1 MTSTVR
7 RAGAFA
13 ALSTLSLAVPLVGP
27 APAAPIAAVVLAG
40 VVAVRD
46 GPLFDLFAYPGDYE
60 DERLYGLATFVLA
73 AAALGLLA
81 AAFGLPIPVFVAA
94 VVLVGYGNLAAV
106 AAGDRTDRD
115 VAPAVAFCLGGATAA
130 VAGQTLA
137 RWLLAAPVEPA
148 LPLVVFVATSAG
160 LLGALLRDV
169 LTPYDDPIV
178 MLAVGLLA
186 WLLAGFEPVVGTVE
200 IAGAL
205 AVTAAVGYAAVAL
218 GAASVAGM
226 LTGTLLA
233 LLTIVLG
240 GYSWFA
246 VLMAFFG
253 IGSVSTKFRYEEK
266 RSRGIA
272 QENDGARG
280 SSNVLANSAVALAAV
295 LGYAAGSA
303 DLLPVPPDPFLFAF
317 AGSLATALSDTLSS
331 EVGGVFD
338 TPRLITTL
346 KPVDPGTDGAVTW
359 QGELAGIA
367 GAAAVAG
374 IVYALFPTVGAAGAA
389 VVVVAGVV
397 GMTVDSLLG
406 ATIEGGAVGNQGVN
420 FLATLSGAL
429 VGALAV
435 FLF

>member
-27 APAAPIAAVVLAG
+27 MAATPIAAIVLAG
-40 VVAVRD
+40 AVAVRD

-60 DERLYGLATFVLA
+60 DERLYGLVTFVLA
-73 AAALGLLA
+73 AAALGLIA
-81 AAFGLPIPVFVAA
+81 VSFGFSIPVFVAT

-106 AAGDRTDRD
+106 VTGDQTDGD
-115 VAPAVAFCLGGATAA
+115 VTPAVAFCLGGAAAA

-137 RWLLAAPVEPA
+137 RWLLDLPVESA
-148 LPLVVFVATSAG
+148 LPLVVFIAASAG
-160 LLGALLRDV
+160 LFGALLRDV

-178 MLAVGLLA
+178 MLTVGLLG
-186 WLLAGFEPVVGTVE
+186 WLLAGFEPVVGVLQ
-200 IAGAL
+200 IGGAL
-205 AVTAAVGYAAVAL
+205 AITVVVGYASVAL

-246 VLMAFFG
+246 VLIAFFG

-295 LGYAAGSA
+295 LGYAAGA
-303 DLLPVPPDPFLFAF
+303 VGLLPLPPGPFLFAF

-331 EVGGVFD
+331 EIGGVFD

-346 KPVDPGTDGAVTW
+346 EPVEPGTDGAVTW
-359 QGELAGIA
+359 QGELAGVA
-367 GAAAVAG
+367 GAAIVAL
-374 IVYALFPTVGAAGAA
+374 IAYALFPEVGAVGAA
-389 VVVVAGVV
+389 VVVAAGVAG
-397 GMTVDSLLG
+397 MTADSLLG
-406 ATIEGGAVGNQGVN
+406 ATIEGGLVGNQGVN
-420 FLATLSGAL
+420 FLATLAGAL
-429 VGALAV
+429 VGALAA
-435 FLF
+435 LAL

>member
-13 ALSTLSLAVPLVGP
+13 ALSTLSLAVPLIGP

-46 GPLFDLFAYPGDYE
+46 GPLFELFAYPGDYE

-73 AAALGLLA
+73 ASALGLLS
-81 AAFGLPIPVFVAA
+81 AAFGLPAPVFVAA
-94 VVLVGYGNLAAV
+94 VVLVGYGNLASV

-115 VAPAVAFCLGGATAA
+115 VAPAVAFCLGGAAAA
-130 VAGQTLA
+130 VAGQIVA
-137 RWLLAAPVEPA
+137 RWLLGLPPA
-148 LPLVVFVATSAG
+148 LPLVVFVAASAG

-169 LTPYDDPIV
+169 LTPFDDPIV

-186 WLLAGFEPVVGTVE
+186 WLLAGFEPVVGVVE
-200 IAGAL
+200 IGGAL

-246 VLMAFFG
+246 VLIAFFG

-374 IVYALFPTVGAAGAA
+374 IVYALFPAVGLAGAA
-389 VVVVAGVV
+389 VVVAAGVV

-406 ATIEGGAVGNQGVN
+406 ATIEGGVVGNQGVN

-429 VGALAV
+429 VGAFAV
-435 FLF
+435 FVL